1 MRSFKDFFAEVDQSE
16 LDHHDIEGSRDDS
29 PFEHI
34 FKDKLR
40 IVIPLKKGEESSEYK
55 LEKALEDKG
64 YDVNL
69 KKGMVSSTVETK
81 KGQQKR
87 EMKIGKVLQRLGK
100 KEEKFKELLHWW
112 EKNKAEIGKAPKKGI
127 SIIISQSPID
137 IIRMSDHEEWES
149 CHAPPG
155 KPGHIS
161 GYWPSA
167 GQEARTGGAI
177 AYVVKNSDLEKI
189 EDLQDEE
196 IFQDDDRDIK
206 GIEPLERLRLRR
218 FKVRVDKDYPW
229 TTDEP
234 NIEEVDALIPE
245 KRTYGIKHIDFLD
258 TVMDWA
264 KHAQRKVLNFKNPPD
279 FKTASLKGGHYQD
292 TDADDLWNAFF
303 GTNEFGKKSTKD
315 QEQQDKYGGPSA
327 DSLDQR
333 AAEQVAA
340 HENNWKHVSVWYEA
354 DDYGEGPFLS
364 FSGGMSFEFDLDQM
378 KKIPEWKDLSGWK
391 EGTLGKELKSVLS
404 DVNVSDI
411 DAQTFGNTYLT
422 LRVSV
427 DPSESWAPDIMD
439 QFESFLDDLD
449 TLDSDYN
456 EHWHKIREILINW
469 GYMKDWRE
477 LWDFEN
483 FKIEGEADDLWVESE
498 YPFTVGTVNYSD
510 AEKTA
515 AICNP
520 TGKNYV
526 LGVKLNKN
534 AAEAIFSQQLHL
546 DFFVQ
551 GQYIKLSFSF
561 SLPSDDDWQKK
572 WEVLRKQIEHLDNNW
587 DTYEERASKWWEQ
600 NMSKATVS
608 GPMPAQQQ
616 PQQQYG
622 TPPAEP
628 QQPSEF
634 KDWFI
639 LSELP
644 NI

>member
-1 MRSFKDFFAEVDQSE
+1 MRGFKDFFAEVNQSE

-87 EMKIGKVLQRLGK
+87 EMKVGKVLQRLGK
-100 KEEKFKELLHWW
+100 KEEKFKDLLHWW
-112 EKNKAEIGKAPKKGI
+112 EKNKAEIGKTPKKGI

-155 KPGHIS
+155 KPGYIS

-167 GQEARTGGAI
+167 AQEARTGGAI

-196 IFQDDDRDIK
+196 IFQDNDRDIE
-206 GIEPLERLRLRR
+206 GVEPLERLRLRR
-218 FKVRVDKDYPW
+218 FKAGDKD
-229 TTDEP
+229 
-234 NIEEVDALIPE
+234 VLVPE

-258 TVMDWA
+258 TVIDWA
-264 KHAQRKVLNFKNPPD
+264 KHAQRKAVDFKKPPD
-279 FKTASLKGGHYQD
+279 FEAAKLKGGHYQD
-292 TDADDLWNAFF
+292 THADALWNAFF
-303 GTNEFGKKSTKD
+303 GTKVSGTKD
-315 QEQQDKYGGPSA
+315 TVDRGEQDQYGGPSA
-327 DSLDQR
+327 DSLDER
-333 AAEQVAA
+333 AAEQVSA

-354 DDYGEGPFLS
+354 EDYGDGPFLS

-391 EGTLGKELKSVLS
+391 EGTLGKDLKDVLS
-404 DVNVSDI
+404 DVNASDI
-411 DAQTFGNTYLT
+411 NAQTFGNAYLT
-422 LRVSV
+422 LGVSI
-427 DPSESWAPDIMD
+427 DPSESYAYDIMD
-439 QFESFLDDLD
+439 QFESFLDELD
-449 TLDSDYN
+449 GLDSDYD
-456 EHWHKIREILINW
+456 EHWHKMREVLINW

-483 FKIEGEADDLWVESE
+483 FKIEGEVNDYWVESE

-510 AEKTA
+510 PEKMT
-515 AICNP
+515 AICSP
-520 TGKNYV
+520 VGKNYV
-526 LGVKLNKN
+526 LGNQLTKNARAIFPLSSMQSAPYLDFDTQGQYVKLN
-534 AAEAIFSQQLHL
+534 
-546 DFFVQ
+546 
-551 GQYIKLSFSF
+551 LSY
-561 SLPSDDDWQKK
+561 SLPNDEGWQEK
-572 WEVLRKQIEHLDNNW
+572 WEDIRKVIEHLDNNW
-587 DTYEERASKWWEQ
+587 DTYEERASKWWDQ
-600 NMSKATVS
+600 NMSKPTVS
-608 GPMPAQQQ
+608 GPIP
-616 PQQQYG
+616 PPQQYG
-622 TPPAEP
+622 APPAEP

-644 NI
+644 TIE